1 MTSFIQKESNP
12 VPLHG
17 DFFVSYFAWSLEIGP
32 DFKTHQLSP
41 NFKKKCCSFKRIHKK
56 LYISSNILSIATIS
70 DTEDDESE
78 EEDTRDEYQ
87 KAMDKAE
94 DYMQE
99 KQGRALMEM
108 YPDLISKLQPVSTKK
123 PQKSKGDNTE
133 KAESKTRGDSRMTGL
148 DLDAVAKALE
158 IRRSDLGKMVG
169 KMIKKSPK

>member
-1 MTSFIQKESNP
+1 M
-12 VPLHG
+12 
-17 DFFVSYFAWSLEIGP
+17 
-32 DFKTHQLSP
+32 
-41 NFKKKCCSFKRIHKK
+41 
-56 LYISSNILSIATIS
+56 YISYNILTIESIS
-70 DTEDDESE
+70 DSESDESE

-87 KAMDKAE
+87 KSLDKAE

-133 KAESKTRGDSRMTGL
+133 KADSRTRGDSKMTGL
-148 DLDAVAKALE
+148 DLDSIAKALE